1 MPSQATRGKKPAG
14 SSPGGEMTLFEHLA
28 ELRSV
33 LLQSVVA
40 AALASILAWFVSDR
54 AVDLLIRPA
63 LQAVDDLKFI
73 SPAGAFL
80 LRLKTACGLGVF
92 FAAPIIVWRIWS
104 FVVPGLFRHEKRL
117 LVPLVMSSIA
127 LFYAGAA
134 FAYLIILPISLK
146 FLVGFSTELL
156 KPMLT
161 AEHYFEFAVRLTLA
175 FGAVFQFPLVITAL
189 TYWEVLAPDF
199 LQRYWRYGVV
209 LVFVLS
215 AVLTPPDVASQLLMA
230 GPVLLLYLIS
240 LILAKVI
247 ARTRRRER
255 ERPDDSP

>member
-1 MPSQATRGKKPAG
+1 
-14 SSPGGEMTLFEHLA
+14 
-28 ELRSV
+28 
-33 LLQSVVA
+33 
-40 AALASILAWFVSDR
+40 
-54 AVDLLIRPA
+54 
-63 LQAVDDLKFI
+63 
-73 SPAGAFL
+73 
-80 LRLKTACGLGVF
+80 
-92 FAAPIIVWRIWS
+92 
-104 FVVPGLFRHEKRL
+104 
-117 LVPLVMSSIA
+117 
-127 LFYAGAA
+127 
-134 FAYLIILPISLK
+134 
-146 FLVGFSTELL
+146 
-156 KPMLT
+156 MLT